1 MENKETWIDPED
13 RAYPYGGFTR
23 QARVRVLG
31 NPHAPGAVPDRIIG
45 QYRMVRASVPDT
57 HFSIPARL
65 RVDGRTVRGFV
76 SYINDELTFTPEAT

>member
-1 MENKETWIDPED
+1 
-13 RAYPYGGFTR
+13 
-23 QARVRVLG
+23 
-31 NPHAPGAVPDRIIG
+31 
-45 QYRMVRASVPDT
+45 MVRASVPDT